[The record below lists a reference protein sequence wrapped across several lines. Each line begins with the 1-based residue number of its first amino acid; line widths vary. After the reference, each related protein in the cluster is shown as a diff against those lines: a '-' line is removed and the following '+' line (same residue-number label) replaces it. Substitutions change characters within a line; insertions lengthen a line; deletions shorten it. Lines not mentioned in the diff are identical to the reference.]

1 MQPISQLPAFSFQ
14 SSYLAKGRQS
24 LKDDA
29 DEGNAKRVIHF
40 IRDHPGCH
48 LRRIRNELGI
58 SMGTVQ
64 YHLAR
69 LEKAGRIASNRHG
82 LFRYY
87 FPIGVFQ
94 DNEKNLLEILSQE
107 TARDILI
114 FIIEQ
119 KNPTQTDIVG
129 RIGVSA
135 ASVSWHLS
143 RLTELRVIT
152 EVKEGKY
159 KRYQL
164 NGDPRNLVS
173 LMKNYYPS
181 LWDRWSNRLAE
192 MFLSMSDG
200 EGEQ

>member
-1 MQPISQLPAFSFQ
+1 M
-14 SSYLAKGRQS
+14 
-24 LKDDA
+24 KDEF
-29 DEGNAKRVIHF
+29 DEGNVRRVIQF
-40 IRDHPGCH
+40 IQDHPGCH
-48 LRRIRNELGI
+48 LRRIRSELEI
-58 SMGTVQ
+58 SMGTAQ

-94 DNEKNLLEILSQE
+94 DNEKNLLEILSHE

-119 KNPTQTDIVG
+119 KNPTQTDIAE

-135 ASVSWHLS
+135 ASVSWHVG
-143 RLTELRVIT
+143 RLTELGVIG
-152 EVKEGKY
+152 EIKEGKY

-192 MFLSMSDG
+192 MFLSMSK
-200 EGEQ
+200 EGEEQ

>member
-1 MQPISQLPAFSFQ
+1 MPISVIALKS
-14 SSYLAKGRQS
+14 KGRQI
-24 LKDDA
+24 LTDEF
-29 DEGNAKRVIHF
+29 DEGNAKRVIQF
-40 IRDHPGCH
+40 IQDHPGCH
-48 LRRIRNELGI
+48 LRRIRNELEI

-119 KNPTQTDIVG
+119 KNPTQTDIVD

-135 ASVSWHLS
+135 ASVSWHVS
-143 RLTELRVIT
+143 RLTKLGLISEIR
-152 EVKEGKY
+152 EGKY

-173 LMKNYYPS
+173 LMKNYYPT

-192 MFLSMSDG
+192 MFLSMSG
-200 EGEQ
+200 PEEKEEGQ

>member
-1 MQPISQLPAFSFQ
+1 MQPAPLLELQFSA
-14 SSYLAKGRQS
+14 SAAVAKGR
-24 LKDDA
+24 LVLTDEVE
-29 DEGNAKRVIHF
+29 EGNARRILLF
-40 IRDHPGCH
+40 IQEHPGCH
-48 LRRIRNELGI
+48 LRRVRNEMGI
-58 SMGTVQ
+58 SMGTAQ

-69 LEKAGRIASNRHG
+69 LEKAGKVTSNRHG

-94 DNEKNLLEILSQE
+94 DNEQSLLEILSHE

-119 KNPTQTDIVG
+119 KNPTQSDIAD

-135 ASVSWHLS
+135 ASVNWHTRRLS
-143 RLTELRVIT
+143 ELGIIAESR
-152 EVKEGKY
+152 EGKY
-159 KRYQL
+159 KKYQVRV
-164 NGDPRNLVS
+164 DPKSLML

-192 MFLSMSDG
+192 LFLTLSREEES
-200 EGEQ
+200 

>member
-1 MQPISQLPAFSFQ
+1 MPISVIALKS
-14 SSYLAKGRQS
+14 KGRQI
-24 LKDDA
+24 LTDEF
-29 DEGNAKRVIHF
+29 DEGNAKRVIQF
-40 IRDHPGCH
+40 IQDHPGCH
-48 LRRIRNELGI
+48 LRRIRNELEI

-119 KNPTQTDIVG
+119 KNPTQTDIVD

-135 ASVSWHLS
+135 ASVSWHVG
-143 RLTELRVIT
+143 RLTKLGLISEIR
-152 EVKEGKY
+152 EGKY

-173 LMKNYYPS
+173 LMKNYYPT

-192 MFLSMSDG
+192 MFLSMSKG
-200 EGEQ
+200 EEEK

>member
-1 MQPISQLPAFSFQ
+1 MPISVIALKS
-14 SSYLAKGRQS
+14 KGRQI
-24 LKDDA
+24 LTEEF
-29 DEGNAKRVIHF
+29 DEGNAKRVIQF
-40 IRDHPGCH
+40 IQDHPGCH
-48 LRRIRNELGI
+48 LRRIRNELEI

-119 KNPTQTDIVG
+119 KNPTQTDIVD

-135 ASVSWHLS
+135 ASVSWHVG
-143 RLTELRVIT
+143 RLTKLGLISEIR
-152 EVKEGKY
+152 EGKY

-173 LMKNYYPS
+173 LMKNYYPT

-192 MFLSMSDG
+192 MFLSMSKG
-200 EGEQ
+200 EEEK

>member
-1 MQPISQLPAFSFQ
+1 M
-14 SSYLAKGRQS
+14 KGES
-24 LKDDA
+24 P
-29 DEGNAKRVIHF
+29 DEGNASRVIQF
-40 IRDHPGCH
+40 IEDHPGCH

-69 LEKAGRIASNRHG
+69 LEKAGRIVSNRRG

-87 FPIGVFQ
+87 FPIGVFG
-94 DNEKNLLEILSQE
+94 DNEKNLLEILSHE

-114 FIIEQ
+114 FIIEL
-119 KNPTQTDIVG
+119 KHPTQTDIVD

-135 ASVSWHLS
+135 ASVSWHVN
-143 RLTELRVIT
+143 RLTDVGVIS
-152 EVKEGKY
+152 EVREGKY
-159 KRYQL
+159 KRYHL
-164 NGDPRNLVS
+164 NGDPRNLAS

-192 MFLSMSDG
+192 MFLSMSKG
-200 EGEQ
+200 EE

>member
-1 MQPISQLPAFSFQ
+1 MKNESE
-14 SSYLAKGRQS
+14 
-24 LKDDA
+24 
-29 DEGNAKRVIHF
+29 EGNAKRVIQF
-40 IRDHPGCH
+40 IQDHPGCH
-48 LRRIRNELGI
+48 LRRIRSELGI
-58 SMGTVQ
+58 SMGTAQ

-69 LEKAGRIASNRHG
+69 LERDGRIVSNRRG

-94 DNEKNLLEILSQE
+94 DNEKNLLEVLSQE

-119 KNPTQTDIVG
+119 KNPTQTDIAE

-135 ASVSWHLS
+135 ASVSWHVS
-143 RLTELRVIT
+143 RLAELGVIN
-152 EVKEGKY
+152 EIKEGKY

-164 NGDPRNLVS
+164 NGDPRNLAS

-192 MFLSMSDG
+192 MFLSMSKG
-200 EGEQ
+200 EEENG

>member
-1 MQPISQLPAFSFQ
+1 M
-14 SSYLAKGRQS
+14 
-24 LKDDA
+24 KDDA
-29 DEGNAKRVIHF
+29 DEGNARRVIHF

-119 KNPTQTDIVG
+119 KNPTQTDIVA

-135 ASVSWHLS
+135 ASVSWHLN
-143 RLTELRVIT
+143 RLTELGVIT

-164 NGDPRNLVS
+164 NGDPGRVG
-173 LMKNYYPS
+173 
-181 LWDRWSNRLAE
+181 DRDTELRGVVVGRAAQRVRDRDRHHRQKQRRQQRAQQQRAIQPQFQPL
-192 MFLSMSDG
+192 LP
-200 EGEQ
+200 

>member
-1 MQPISQLPAFSFQ
+1 MPIPISSI
-14 SSYLAKGRQS
+14 AKGRPI
-24 LKDDA
+24 LKNESE
-29 DEGNAKRVIHF
+29 EGNAKRVIQF
-40 IRDHPGCH
+40 IQDHPGCH
-48 LRRIRNELGI
+48 LRRIRSELGI
-58 SMGTVQ
+58 SMGTAQ

-69 LEKAGRIASNRHG
+69 LERDGRIVSNRRG

-94 DNEKNLLEILSQE
+94 DNEKNLLEVLSQE

-119 KNPTQTDIVG
+119 KNPTQTDIAE

-135 ASVSWHLS
+135 ASVSWHVS
-143 RLTELRVIT
+143 RLAELGVIS
-152 EVKEGKY
+152 EIKEGKY
-159 KRYQL
+159 KRYHL
-164 NGDPRNLVS
+164 NGDPRNLAS

-192 MFLSMSDG
+192 MFLSMSKG
-200 EGEQ
+200 EEENG

>member
-1 MQPISQLPAFSFQ
+1 MQAMSVLRVFAFQ
-14 SSYLAKGRQS
+14 SSALVSKGRPG

-29 DEGNAKRVIHF
+29 DEGNAKRMIQF
-40 IRDHPGCH
+40 IQDHPGCH

-94 DNEKNLLEILSQE
+94 DNEKNLLEILSHE

-119 KNPTQTDIVG
+119 KNPTQTDIAD

-135 ASVSWHLS
+135 ASVSWHVS
-143 RLTELRVIT
+143 KLTELGVIT

-164 NGDPRNLVS
+164 QGDPRNLVS

-192 MFLSMSDG
+192 MFLSMSKG
-200 EGEQ
+200 EED

>member
-1 MQPISQLPAFSFQ
+1 MRPLPLLEVSLSA
-14 SSYLAKGRQS
+14 AVIAEGRPA
-24 LKDDA
+24 LTDEA
-29 DEGNAKRVIHF
+29 DEGNARRILLF
-40 IRDHPGCH
+40 IQEHPGCH
-48 LRRIRNELGI
+48 LRRIRNEMEI
-58 SMGTVQ
+58 SMGTAQ

-69 LEKAGRIASNRHG
+69 LERAGKVTSNRRG

-94 DNEKNLLEILSQE
+94 DNEQSLLEILSHE

-119 KNPTQTDIVG
+119 KNPTQRDIAD

-135 ASVSWHLS
+135 ASVSWHAK
-143 RLTELRVIT
+143 RLAELGIIAETR
-152 EVKEGKY
+152 EGKY
-159 KRYQL
+159 KRYQVRA
-164 NGDPRNLVS
+164 DPKSLML

-192 MFLSMSDG
+192 LFLTLSR
-200 EGEQ
+200 EEEP